1 MNTAV
6 KVSEDTGKS
15 LGGRLSVGAIAAGT
29 AIGNLA
35 SKVVTLGAHLI
46 GDGIGKIGQFVTEST
61 QKAMEA
67 QQTAAQ
73 LDAVLKSTGGSAG
86 VTRDA
91 ALELADSLSK
101 VTRNA
106 DDEILSGQN
115 MLLTFTNIGK
125 DIFPGVTKTM
135 LDMATAMNGGMR
147 PSAEQLRNTAIQLGK
162 AFNDPVSGV
171 TALQRVGVKL
181 TEAQKQQIKGFMA
194 VNDMASAQ
202 KVILA
207 ELQTEFGGS
216 AEASAKTAAGQA
228 DIMRNSFEKMQE
240 SIGGTVLTIQNKLM
254 ETFGPTI
261 ITLLQGF
268 SDFISSPAF
277 AGGIDAIGSALSAL
291 GGIVSGLA
299 AGGDPFGVITNGLY
313 NMLTALGMNRGEA
326 ATWAT
331 GIASFV
337 QTVITLFQSAV
348 AWVQTNWPAI
358 EAAVTP
364 VINAIIGAIAGVVNW
379 VVANWPQI
387 QSYITGV
394 FEQAR
399 PIVEAAIN
407 YVSTI
412 VTTVFGAISQFLAEN
427 GGDIQN
433 FIGTAWGSIQ
443 EIISGVL
450 TVLQLTIVPIWN
462 AIAKF
467 ISDNQ
472 DTIKAVIELVWNNI
486 KMTISVV
493 LDVIKGIINVFIKI
507 LKGDWQGAWD
517 TIKETAVNVWNDI
530 KAFFDNIP
538 SQLVTVGKNIID
550 GIVKGLIAAQDQVT
564 AALQKI
570 INDAITS
577 IKQMLGIQ
585 SPSTVFAGIGANMM
599 MGLANGINGYG
610 ALPNVQLNGVV
621 NGLASAATTPADTGA
636 TSGGAPITVQVV
648 MDSQVITE
656 NVYRRLDG
664 VYYSDT
670 AGQWGGVH

>member
-1 MNTAV
+1 MSTVGTLVVKLLAETGSYSAAMNTAV
-6 KVSEDTGKS
+6 QVSDKAGKS
-15 LGGRLSVGAIAAGT
+15 LGAQLSAGAIAAGT
-29 AIGNLA
+29 ALGNLA
-35 SKVVTLGAHLI
+35 T
-46 GDGIGKIGQFVTEST
+46 KIATSVMS
-61 QKAMEA
+61 
-67 QQTAAQ
+67 
-73 LDAVLKSTGGSAG
+73 
-86 VTRDA
+86 
-91 ALELADSLSK
+91 ELNK
-101 VTRNA
+101 
-106 DDEILSGQN
+106 
-115 MLLTFTNIGK
+115 
-125 DIFPGVTKTM
+125 
-135 LDMATAMNGGMR
+135 MATALPDWASKLDSLGDVLGTTANQ
-147 PSAEQLRNTAIQLGK
+147 SAAI
-162 AFNDPVSGV
+162 AV
-171 TALQRVGVKL
+171 ALKP
-181 TEAQKQQIKGFMA
+181 F
-194 VNDMASAQ
+194 
-202 KVILA
+202 
-207 ELQTEFGGS
+207 GS
-216 AEASAKTAAGQA
+216 AAEDITTQMGKFAKGLLDVNGQMSPTAKFAQDMGIKFKDANGKLLPTMDLLKNVSDRLTQMPEGLDKTAAMMTLFGKSGKDMSDALGAMANGGLDEAAKKAQA
-228 DIMRNSFEKMQE
+228 
-240 SIGGTVLTIQNKLM
+240 
-254 ETFGPTI
+254 FG
-261 ITLLQGF
+261 L
-268 SDFISSPAF
+268 
-277 AGGIDAIGSALSAL
+277 AIGDDGVKNVIDLQKASADLDLA
-291 GGIVSGLA
+291 GQGLA
-299 AGGDPFGVITNGLY
+299 VSLGSVLLPMILPLVQKLAEWAVVVMPQLRAGFDQVSTALAPLINLIGSLISGISGGGDPFGVIVNSVY
-313 NMLTALGMNRGEA
+313 NFLTALGISRGEA
-326 ATWAT
+326 ATWAV
-331 GIASFV
+331 GIATFA
-337 QTVITLFQSAV
+337 QNVITWLQTAV

-599 MGLANGINGYG
+599 MGLANGISGYG

-621 NGLASAATTPADTGA
+621 NGLANTATTPADTGA

-656 NVYRRLDG
+656 NVYHRMGDA
-664 VYYSDT
+664 YYADT
-670 AGQWGGVH
+670 TGQWGGVHA